1 MALYGEKLSFKVS
14 LRVGGR
20 VPNYNATSGPQLTA
34 EAEFESVELVSWG
47 QVWQQAGDKLDHTL
61 ESIGLIVRLTVKLLV
76 KMTIGLAVKFTFGL
90 TVELIDQLGTHY

>member
-1 MALYGEKLSFKVS
+1 M
-14 LRVGGR
+14 GGR
-20 VPNYNATSGPQLTA
+20 VPNYNATSCSQLTA

-47 QVWQQAGDKLDHTL
+47 QVWQQAGDKVDHTL
-61 ESIGLIVRLTVKLLV
+61 ESIGLIVRLTVKLLIKLLV

>member
-1 MALYGEKLSFKVS
+1 M
-14 LRVGGR
+14 GGR

-47 QVWQQAGDKLDHTL
+47 QVWQQAGGKLDHTL